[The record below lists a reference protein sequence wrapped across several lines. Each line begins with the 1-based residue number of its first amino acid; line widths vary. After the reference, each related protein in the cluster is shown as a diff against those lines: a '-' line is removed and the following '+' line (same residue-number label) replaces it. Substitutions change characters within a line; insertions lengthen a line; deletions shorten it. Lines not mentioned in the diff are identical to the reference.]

1 MNKMFFF
8 LFIITKQVDHIISK
22 SYSYIALIKDIK
34 VTDVGLPNGSAGKES
49 TCNARD
55 TGLIPGSGRSPGEGN
70 GNPLSSIFARKNPMD
85 RGAWWATVHGVTKE
99 SDITQWLNN
108 NKKIIDSIFFL
119 LIDKRKWRKYLQ
131 SNLHT
136 AKGSLPRGSSQNVF
150 RALLL

>member
-99 SDITQWLNN
+99 SDIT
-108 NKKIIDSIFFL
+108 
-119 LIDKRKWRKYLQ
+119 
-131 SNLHT
+131 
-136 AKGSLPRGSSQNVF
+136 
-150 RALLL
+150 